1 MAHMVS
7 PAGDMEVSITKV
19 GAAKGQMF
27 IEGQIGVWDSQIYF
41 ERKEISHLIGLA
53 MKPAVLWFVI
63 SLPFVR
69 LGQKLSRKK
78 KQEQS

>member
-7 PAGDMEVSITKV
+7 PAGDMEVNVTKV
-19 GAAKGQMF
+19 GAAKGKMF

-41 ERKEISHLIGLA
+41 ERKEIAHLIGMA

-69 LGQKLSRKK
+69 LGQKIRGEK
-78 KQEQS
+78 KQQS